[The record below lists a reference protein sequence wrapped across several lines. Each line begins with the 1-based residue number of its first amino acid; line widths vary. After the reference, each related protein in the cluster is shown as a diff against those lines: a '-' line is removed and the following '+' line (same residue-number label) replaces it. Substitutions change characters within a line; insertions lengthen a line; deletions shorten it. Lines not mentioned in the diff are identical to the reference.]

1 MCRRAD
7 KLSCEGVLL
16 EYLVW
21 PVPQF
26 VCRLVER
33 RHPERREELR
43 GVREECPTHWII
55 VASDL
60 PHRGVQFLEE
70 NHGGVDAR
78 PSPVAV
84 S

>member
-16 EYLVW
+16 ECLVW

-26 VCRLVER
+26 VCRLAECR
-33 RHPERREELR
+33 YPERREELR

-60 PHRGVQFLEE
+60 HIRVVLFF
-70 NHGGVDAR
+70 VY
-78 PSPVAV
+78 
-84 S
+84 